1 MSSPVPDETL
11 LGFFAAR
18 ARYGYEL
25 LDCFRDPAQLG
36 EVWKLST
43 SQLYAVLKRLEAQG
57 LTEGHKVAVSDAP
70 MRTEYRLT
78 GKGEKRLQ
86 AWLDEPEPSAS
97 VRRVRV
103 EFLSR
108 LYVADLLGIPTGP
121 IVERQRAACLKK
133 RNELLGCLEERK
145 PGIGRLALELVIA
158 QLDAILQWL
167 DRCEQSPKSVEER

>member
-1 MSSPVPDETL
+1 MSLPTPDETL

-18 ARYGYEL
+18 PRYGYEL

-43 SQLYAVLKRLEAQG
+43 SQLYAVLKRLESQG
-57 LTEGHKVAVSDAP
+57 LTEGRAVSVPDAP
-70 MRTEYRLT
+70 TRTEYRLT
-78 GKGEKRLQ
+78 GAGEKRLR
-86 AWLDEPEPSAS
+86 AWLDEPHPSAS

-108 LYVADLLGIPTGP
+108 LYVARLLNIPTAP
-121 IVERQRAACLKK
+121 LVERQRAACLEKK
-133 RNELLGCLEERK
+133 HELLGCLEERG
-145 PGIGRLALELVIA
+145 PGIGKLALELVIA

-167 DRCEQSPKSVEER
+167 DRCALNPKSVEER